1 MRRPCCHLFPSG
13 KSPNCPLAPFLDRSL
28 SDIRTMF
35 RYLFSSLALL
45 PLILVA
51 QADADD
57 HLKNAQAAYRSNDL
71 ETALAFADSALALDP
86 GIPGGF
92 KLRGDIKQRQHDMH
106 GAMMDYVKAE
116 KVEPDNPRL
125 YVSRSAIHITE
136 QRVKEAMRDIDKALD
151 LDDTDP
157 DAWYNRAC
165 ANYLGRNNE
174 GALRDLEKSLE
185 FRPDNADALFLRG
198 VVKGELFKETD
209 GISDIEA
216 AMRLNPAIADGLMS
230 LGVLLYETKQ
240 YEAAI
245 EKFTQ
250 VIEAKGDGLKEAH
263 YYRADCY
270 YGLENKEKACESWR
284 VAADMGDADA
294 KFIVRNYCN
303 TDEEKIP
310 KKPSRGRRKTV
321 IEF

>member
-1 MRRPCCHLFPSG
+1 
-13 KSPNCPLAPFLDRSL
+13 
-28 SDIRTMF
+28 MF
-35 RYLFSSLALL
+35 RSILSGLALL
-45 PLILVA
+45 PFALFA
-51 QADADD
+51 QPEADD
-57 HLKNAQAAYRSNDL
+57 HLKNAQSAYKANELDR
-71 ETALAFADSALALDP
+71 ALAYADSAIALEP

-92 KLRGDIKQRQHDMH
+92 KLRGDIKQRQLDMH

-116 KVEPDNPRL
+116 KVEPENARL
-125 YVSRSAIHITE
+125 YVSRSAVHITE
-136 QRVKEAMRDIDKALD
+136 NRVKEAMRDIEKALD

-165 ANYLGRNNE
+165 ANYIGRNNE

-185 FRPDNADALFLRG
+185 LRPDNADALFLRG
-198 VVKGELFKETD
+198 VVKGELFKESE
-209 GISDIEA
+209 GIVDIEA
-216 AMRLNPAIADGLMS
+216 ALNLRPDMADGLMS
-230 LGVLLYETKQ
+230 LGVLQFETKQ

-245 EKFTQ
+245 ATFTK
-250 VIEAKGDGLKEAH
+250 VIDAKDDTEKEAL

-270 YGLENKEKACESWR
+270 YALKDKQNACESWR
-284 VAADMGDADA
+284 AAADLGESDS

-310 KKPSRGRRKTV
+310 KKPVRGRRKSV